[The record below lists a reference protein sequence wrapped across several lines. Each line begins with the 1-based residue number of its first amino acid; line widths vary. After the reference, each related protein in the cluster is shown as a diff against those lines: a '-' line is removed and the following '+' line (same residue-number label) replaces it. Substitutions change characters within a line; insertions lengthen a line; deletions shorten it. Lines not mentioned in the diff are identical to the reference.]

1 MQALA
6 LKYRPKSFYELI
18 GQEAIK
24 ENLIHALDSG
34 RLGHAYLF
42 SGLRGSGKTSSARIF
57 AKDLLCERGVGSH
70 ACESCASCNSAN
82 EGRHM
87 DIIEM
92 DAASHR
98 KIEDIRD
105 LIEQTRYAPVSG
117 RFKIFIIDE
126 AHMLT
131 KEASNAFLKT
141 LEEPPAYIKFILATT
156 DPLKLPATILSRTQ
170 HFRFKA
176 ISHEL
181 IVKHL
186 EYILIKEQISFE
198 SDALKIIARSGSG
211 SLRDTLTLLDQ
222 AIIFCGGTISTH
234 GVTDMLGLLDP
245 RRIDEILS
253 IVQKGSR
260 EELCALI
267 KSLEDSDAE
276 MIINELIASLK
287 ERFLEPRHEFSL
299 LIFERFFKILSEAK
313 NMLGSGADPAFVLY
327 IALFSMRNAF
337 DIGAANFCA
346 PAAQSR
352 IPSQSVPLLS
362 SLEPQ
367 QSPKQSRIPSNTQPI
382 SAAQSII
389 PSQPQQQL
397 VKPAL
402 VSPSPAPQ
410 PSLAQ
415 SRIPSQP
422 QPSAAQSRIPSNTQP
437 ISAARIPSQQP
448 IQPALV
454 SPSPEQQSS
463 LAQSRIPS
471 QQPQSSLTAQPQS
484 SQNAQKY
491 EHFVKLLYD
500 RSYDLGKIFDN
511 FIEFGGFDGENI
523 TLVSSAIADDAAALR
538 THSGVLRELAQI
550 AFGAKKFKV
559 EKKQNGLSDIIN
571 SITKLEQ
578 TPKQQ
583 YQNEPAENFSSDDE
597 SPPMMPNIAPA
608 IKSEP
613 TQAEINRK
621 NENEMNRLFG
631 NPEIKDNNG

>member
-186 EYILIKEQISFE
+186 EDILIKEQISFE
-198 SDALKIIARSGSG
+198 SGALKIIARSGSG

-222 AIIFCGGTISTH
+222 AIIFCGGAISTH

-253 IVQKGSR
+253 TAQKGSH

-352 IPSQSVPLLS
+352 IPSQ
-362 SLEPQ
+362 
-367 QSPKQSRIPSNTQPI
+367 
-382 SAAQSII
+382 
-389 PSQPQQQL
+389 
-397 VKPAL
+397 
-402 VSPSPAPQ
+402 
-410 PSLAQ
+410 
-415 SRIPSQP
+415 
-422 QPSAAQSRIPSNTQP
+422 
-437 ISAARIPSQQP
+437 
-448 IQPALV
+448 
-454 SPSPEQQSS
+454 
-463 LAQSRIPS
+463 
-471 QQPQSSLTAQPQS
+471 QPQSSLAAQPQS

-523 TLVSSAIADDAAALR
+523 TLISSAIADDAAALR

-583 YQNEPAENFSSDDE
+583 YQPEQYQNEPAEDFSSDE
-597 SPPMMPNIAPA
+597 SLAPPMDMMPNIAPA

>member
-186 EYILIKEQISFE
+186 EDILIKEQISFE

-222 AIIFCGGTISTH
+222 AIIFCGGAISTH

-253 IVQKGSR
+253 TAQKGSR

-337 DIGAANFCA
+337 DIGAANFCT
-346 PAAQSR
+346 PATQSR
-352 IPSQSVPLLS
+352 IPSQSAPLLS

-367 QSPKQSRIPSNTQPI
+367 PSPTQSRIPSNTQPI
-382 SAAQSII
+382 GAARI
-389 PSQPQQQL
+389 PSQQPQQL

-402 VSPSPAPQ
+402 VSPSLEPQPSSTPQ

-415 SRIPSQP
+415 S
-422 QPSAAQSRIPSNTQP
+422 
-437 ISAARIPSQQP
+437 RIPSQQP

-454 SPSPEQQSS
+454 SPSPEP
-463 LAQSRIPS
+463 A
-471 QQPQSSLTAQPQS
+471 QSSLTAQPQS
-484 SQNAQKY
+484 SQDIQKY

-523 TLVSSAIADDAAALR
+523 TLISSAIADDAAALR

-583 YQNEPAENFSSDDE
+583 YQNEPAEDFSSDE
-597 SPPMMPNIAPA
+597 SLAPPMDMMPNIAPA

>member
-70 ACESCASCNSAN
+70 ACESCASCISAN

-186 EYILIKEQISFE
+186 EDILIKEQISFE

-253 IVQKGSR
+253 TAQKGSR
-260 EELCALI
+260 EELCSLI

-337 DIGAANFCA
+337 DIGAASFCA

-352 IPSQSVPLLS
+352 IPSQ
-362 SLEPQ
+362 Q
-367 QSPKQSRIPSNTQPI
+367 QPI
-382 SAAQSII
+382 QS
-389 PSQPQQQL
+389 
-397 VKPAL
+397 AL
-402 VSPSPAPQ
+402 VSPSLEPQPSSTPQ

-415 SRIPSQP
+415 SRIPSQ
-422 QPSAAQSRIPSNTQP
+422 
-437 ISAARIPSQQP
+437 QP
-448 IQPALV
+448 IQPVLV
-454 SPSPEQQSS
+454 SPSPEP
-463 LAQSRIPS
+463 A
-471 QQPQSSLTAQPQS
+471 QSSLTAQPQS

-523 TLVSSAIADDAAALR
+523 TLISSAIADDAAALR

-583 YQNEPAENFSSDDE
+583 YQNEPAQEDFSSDE
-597 SPPMMPNIAPA
+597 SPPMDMMPNIAPA

-631 NPEIKDNNG
+631 NPEIKDNNE

>member
-70 ACESCASCNSAN
+70 ACESCASCISAN

-186 EYILIKEQISFE
+186 EDILIKEQISFE
-198 SDALKIIARSGSG
+198 SGALKIIARSGSG

-253 IVQKGSR
+253 TAQKGSR
-260 EELCALI
+260 EELCTLI

-352 IPSQSVPLLS
+352 IPSQSAPLLS
-362 SLEPQ
+362 SPE
-367 QSPKQSRIPSNTQPI
+367 
-382 SAAQSII
+382 
-389 PSQPQQQL
+389 
-397 VKPAL
+397 
-402 VSPSPAPQ
+402 

-422 QPSAAQSRIPSNTQP
+422 Q
-437 ISAARIPSQQP
+437 QQV
-448 IQPALV
+448 QPALV
-454 SPSPEQQSS
+454 SSS
-463 LAQSRIPS
+463 STPAQFSVA
-471 QQPQSSLTAQPQS
+471 AQPQS
-484 SQNAQKY
+484 SQDTQKY
-491 EHFVKLLYD
+491 EHFVRLLYD

-523 TLVSSAIADDAAALR
+523 TLISSAIADDAAALR

-583 YQNEPAENFSSDDE
+583 YQPEQYQNEPVQEDFSSDE
-597 SPPMMPNIAPA
+597 SLAPPMDMMPNIAPA

>member
-70 ACESCASCNSAN
+70 ACESCASCISAN

-186 EYILIKEQISFE
+186 EDILIKEQISFE
-198 SDALKIIARSGSG
+198 SGALKIIARSGSG

-253 IVQKGSR
+253 TAQKGSH

-337 DIGAANFCA
+337 DIGAASFC
-346 PAAQSR
+346 
-352 IPSQSVPLLS
+352 
-362 SLEPQ
+362 
-367 QSPKQSRIPSNTQPI
+367 
-382 SAAQSII
+382 
-389 PSQPQQQL
+389 
-397 VKPAL
+397 
-402 VSPSPAPQ
+402 APQ

-415 SRIPSQP
+415 SRIPSQSAPLLSSLEP
-422 QPSAAQSRIPSNTQP
+422 QPSPTQSRIPSQP
-437 ISAARIPSQQP
+437 QQQP
-448 IQPALV
+448 AKPALV
-454 SPSPEQQSS
+454 SPSTEPAQFS
-463 LAQSRIPS
+463 LA
-471 QQPQSSLTAQPQS
+471 AQPQS
-484 SQNAQKY
+484 SQDIQKY

-523 TLVSSAIADDAAALR
+523 TLISSAIADDAAALR

-583 YQNEPAENFSSDDE
+583 YQNEPAEDFSSDE
-597 SPPMMPNIAPA
+597 SLAPPMDMMPNIAPA

-631 NPEIKDNNG
+631 NPEIKDNNE

>member
-70 ACESCASCNSAN
+70 ACESCASCISAN

-186 EYILIKEQISFE
+186 EDILIKEQISFE

-253 IVQKGSR
+253 TSQKGSH

-337 DIGAANFCA
+337 DIGAASFCA
-346 PAAQSR
+346 SATQSRIPSQSTLVSPNPMPQPSPAQSR
-352 IPSQSVPLLS
+352 IPSQSAPLS
-362 SLEPQ
+362 S
-367 QSPKQSRIPSNTQPI
+367 SPE
-382 SAAQSII
+382 
-389 PSQPQQQL
+389 
-397 VKPAL
+397 
-402 VSPSPAPQ
+402 

-415 SRIPSQP
+415 SRISSQP
-422 QPSAAQSRIPSNTQP
+422 QQS
-437 ISAARIPSQQP
+437 
-448 IQPALV
+448 IQSALV
-454 SPSPEQQSS
+454 SPSLEPAQFSATTQPAMQS
-463 LAQSRIPS
+463 
-471 QQPQSSLTAQPQS
+471 QPQS
-484 SQNAQKY
+484 SQDAQKY

-578 TPKQQ
+578 TPKQLEQ
-583 YQNEPAENFSSDDE
+583 YQNEPAQEDFSSDE
-597 SPPMMPNIAPA
+597 SLAPPMDMMPNIAPA

>member
-186 EYILIKEQISFE
+186 EDILIKEQISFE

-222 AIIFCGGTISTH
+222 AIIFCGGAISTH

-253 IVQKGSR
+253 TAQKGSR

-313 NMLGSGADPAFVLY
+313 NMLGGGADPAFVLY

-337 DIGAANFCA
+337 DIGAASFCA

-352 IPSQSVPLLS
+352 IPSQQQVQSALVSPS
-362 SLEPQ
+362 PAPQ
-367 QSPKQSRIPSNTQPI
+367 PSPTQSR
-382 SAAQSII
+382 I

-402 VSPSPAPQ
+402 VSPSPT
-410 PSLAQ
+410 
-415 SRIPSQP
+415 
-422 QPSAAQSRIPSNTQP
+422 QSRIPSNTQP

-448 IQPALV
+448 IQPT
-454 SPSPEQQSS
+454 PQPS
-463 LAQSRIPS
+463 LAQYRIPS
-471 QQPQSSLTAQPQS
+471 QQPQFSAIAQPQS
-484 SQNAQKY
+484 SQDTQKY

-583 YQNEPAENFSSDDE
+583 YQNESAENFSSDDE
-597 SPPMMPNIAPA
+597 SPSMDMMPNIAPA

>member
-70 ACESCASCNSAN
+70 ACESCASCISAN

-186 EYILIKEQISFE
+186 EDILIKEQISFE

-253 IVQKGSR
+253 TAQKGSR

-346 PAAQSR
+346 PAAQSK
-352 IPSQSVPLLS
+352 IPSQSAPLLS
-362 SLEPQ
+362 SPAPQ
-367 QSPKQSRIPSNTQPI
+367 QSPT
-382 SAAQSII
+382 
-389 PSQPQQQL
+389 
-397 VKPAL
+397 
-402 VSPSPAPQ
+402 
-410 PSLAQ
+410 
-415 SRIPSQP
+415 
-422 QPSAAQSRIPSNTQP
+422 QSRIPSNTQP
-437 ISAARIPSQQP
+437 ISAARIPSQPQQP

-454 SPSPEQQSS
+454 SPSPEP
-463 LAQSRIPS
+463 A
-471 QQPQSSLTAQPQS
+471 QSSLTAQPQS
-484 SQNAQKY
+484 SQDIQKY

-523 TLVSSAIADDAAALR
+523 TLISSAIADDAAALR
-538 THSGVLRELAQI
+538 THSSVLRELAQI

-583 YQNEPAENFSSDDE
+583 YQNEHAQKDFSSDDE

>member
-70 ACESCASCNSAN
+70 ACESCPSCISAN

-186 EYILIKEQISFE
+186 EDILIKEQISFE
-198 SDALKIIARSGSG
+198 SGALKIIARSGSG

-253 IVQKGSR
+253 TAQKGSH

-337 DIGAANFCA
+337 DIGAANFTA
-346 PAAQSR
+346 PQPSLAQSR

-367 QSPKQSRIPSNTQPI
+367 
-382 SAAQSII
+382 
-389 PSQPQQQL
+389 
-397 VKPAL
+397 
-402 VSPSPAPQ
+402 PSP
-410 PSLAQ
+410 AQ
-415 SRIPSQP
+415 SRIPN
-422 QPSAAQSRIPSNTQP
+422 NTQP
-437 ISAARIPSQQP
+437 ISAARIPSEPQQQV
-448 IQPALV
+448 QPALV
-454 SPSPEQQSS
+454 SPSPEPQQSA
-463 LAQSRIPS
+463 AQSRIPS
-471 QQPQSSLTAQPQS
+471 QQPQFSLAAQPQS
-484 SQNAQKY
+484 SQDTQKY
-491 EHFVKLLYD
+491 EHFMKLLYD

-523 TLVSSAIADDAAALR
+523 TLISSAIADDAAALR

-571 SITKLEQ
+571 SIAKLEQ

-583 YQNEPAENFSSDDE
+583 YQPEQYQNEPAQEDFSSDE
-597 SPPMMPNIAPA
+597 SLAPPMDMMPNIAPA

>member
-105 LIEQTRYAPVSG
+105 LIEQTRYGPVSG

-186 EYILIKEQISFE
+186 EDILIKEQISFE

-222 AIIFCGGTISTH
+222 AIIFCGGAISTH

-253 IVQKGSR
+253 TAQKGSR
-260 EELCALI
+260 EELCGLI
-267 KSLEDSDAE
+267 KSLEGSDAE

-337 DIGAANFCA
+337 DIGAASFCA

-352 IPSQSVPLLS
+352 IPSQSAPLL
-362 SLEPQ
+362 LNPE
-367 QSPKQSRIPSNTQPI
+367 
-382 SAAQSII
+382 
-389 PSQPQQQL
+389 
-397 VKPAL
+397 
-402 VSPSPAPQ
+402 PQ
-410 PSLAQ
+410 PST
-415 SRIPSQP
+415 
-422 QPSAAQSRIPSNTQP
+422 AQSRIPSNTQP
-437 ISAARIPSQQP
+437 ISAARIPSQPQQP

-454 SPSPEQQSS
+454 SPSPEP
-463 LAQSRIPS
+463 A
-471 QQPQSSLTAQPQS
+471 QSSLTAQPQS
-484 SQNAQKY
+484 SQDIQKY

-523 TLVSSAIADDAAALR
+523 TLISSAIADDAAALR

>member
-70 ACESCASCNSAN
+70 ACESCASCISAN

-186 EYILIKEQISFE
+186 EDILIKEQISFE
-198 SDALKIIARSGSG
+198 SGALKIIARSGSG

-222 AIIFCGGTISTH
+222 AIIFCGGAISTH

-253 IVQKGSR
+253 TAQKGSH

-299 LIFERFFKILSEAK
+299 LIFERFFKILSETK

-337 DIGAANFCA
+337 DIGAASFC
-346 PAAQSR
+346 
-352 IPSQSVPLLS
+352 
-362 SLEPQ
+362 
-367 QSPKQSRIPSNTQPI
+367 
-382 SAAQSII
+382 
-389 PSQPQQQL
+389 
-397 VKPAL
+397 
-402 VSPSPAPQ
+402 APQ

-415 SRIPSQP
+415 SRIPSQQPIQSAPLLSSPEP
-422 QPSAAQSRIPSNTQP
+422 QQSPVQSRIPSNTQP
-437 ISAARIPSQQP
+437 ISAARIPSQPQ
-448 IQPALV
+448 QQSAKPALV
-454 SPSPEQQSS
+454 STSPEPAQFF
-463 LAQSRIPS
+463 LA
-471 QQPQSSLTAQPQS
+471 AQPQN
-484 SQNAQKY
+484 SQDTQKY
-491 EHFVKLLYD
+491 EYFVKLLYD

-523 TLVSSAIADDAAALR
+523 TLISSAIADDAAALR

-578 TPKQQ
+578 PPKQQ
-583 YQNEPAENFSSDDE
+583 YQNEPAEDFSSDE
-597 SPPMMPNIAPA
+597 SLAPPMDMMPNIAPA

>member
-70 ACESCASCNSAN
+70 ACESCASCISAN

-186 EYILIKEQISFE
+186 EDILIKEQISFE
-198 SDALKIIARSGSG
+198 SGALKIIARSGSG

-222 AIIFCGGTISTH
+222 AIIFCGGAISTH

-253 IVQKGSR
+253 TAQKGSH

-287 ERFLEPRHEFSL
+287 ERFLEPRHDFSL

-337 DIGAANFCA
+337 DIGAASFCV

-352 IPSQSVPLLS
+352 IPSQQPIQPASLLPS
-362 SLEPQ
+362 STPQ
-367 QSPKQSRIPSNTQPI
+367 QSAAQSRIPSQQQVQSALLSPSPAPQPSPTQSRIPSNTQPI
-382 SAAQSII
+382 STA
-389 PSQPQQQL
+389 
-397 VKPAL
+397 
-402 VSPSPAPQ
+402 
-410 PSLAQ
+410 
-415 SRIPSQP
+415 
-422 QPSAAQSRIPSNTQP
+422 
-437 ISAARIPSQQP
+437 
-448 IQPALV
+448 
-454 SPSPEQQSS
+454 
-463 LAQSRIPS
+463 RIPS
-471 QQPQSSLTAQPQS
+471 QQPQSSLAAQPQS
-484 SQNAQKY
+484 SQDAQKY

-578 TPKQQ
+578 PPKQQ
-583 YQNEPAENFSSDDE
+583 YQNESAENFSSDDE

-631 NPEIKDNNG
+631 NPEIKDNNE

>member
-70 ACESCASCNSAN
+70 ACESCASCISAN

-186 EYILIKEQISFE
+186 EDILIKEQISFE
-198 SDALKIIARSGSG
+198 SGALKIIARSGSG

-222 AIIFCGGTISTH
+222 AIIFCGGAISTH

-253 IVQKGSR
+253 TAQKGSH

-337 DIGAANFCA
+337 DIGAASFC
-346 PAAQSR
+346 
-352 IPSQSVPLLS
+352 
-362 SLEPQ
+362 
-367 QSPKQSRIPSNTQPI
+367 
-382 SAAQSII
+382 
-389 PSQPQQQL
+389 
-397 VKPAL
+397 
-402 VSPSPAPQ
+402 APQ

-415 SRIPSQP
+415 SRIPSQQP
-422 QPSAAQSRIPSNTQP
+422 IQPASLLPSSTLQPSPAQSRIPNNTQP
-437 ISAARIPSQQP
+437 ISAARIPSEPQQ
-448 IQPALV
+448 QSAKPALV
-454 SPSPEQQSS
+454 STSPEPAQFS
-463 LAQSRIPS
+463 LA
-471 QQPQSSLTAQPQS
+471 AQPQS
-484 SQNAQKY
+484 SQDVQKY

-523 TLVSSAIADDAAALR
+523 TLISSAIADDAAALR

-583 YQNEPAENFSSDDE
+583 YQPEQYQNEPAEDFSSDE
-597 SPPMMPNIAPA
+597 SLAPPMDMMPNIAPA

-631 NPEIKDNNG
+631 NPEIKDNNE

>member
-70 ACESCASCNSAN
+70 ACESCASCISAN

-186 EYILIKEQISFE
+186 EDILIKEQISFE

-222 AIIFCGGTISTH
+222 AIIFCGGAISTH

-253 IVQKGSR
+253 TAQKGSR

-337 DIGAANFCA
+337 DIGAASFCA
-346 PAAQSR
+346 SATQSR
-352 IPSQSVPLLS
+352 IPSQSASLLS

-367 QSPKQSRIPSNTQPI
+367 PSPAQSRIPNNTQPI
-382 SAAQSII
+382 SAARI
-389 PSQPQQQL
+389 PSQPAPL
-397 VKPAL
+397 SS
-402 VSPSPAPQ
+402 SPE

-422 QPSAAQSRIPSNTQP
+422 Q
-437 ISAARIPSQQP
+437 QQV
-448 IQPALV
+448 QPALV
-454 SPSPEQQSS
+454 STSPASQPS

-471 QQPQSSLTAQPQS
+471 QQPQFSFAAQPQS
-484 SQNAQKY
+484 SQDAQKY

-523 TLVSSAIADDAAALR
+523 TLISSAIADDAAALR

-559 EKKQNGLSDIIN
+559 EKKQNLVSDIIN

-583 YQNEPAENFSSDDE
+583 YQPEQYQNKPAQEDFSSDE
-597 SPPMMPNIAPA
+597 SPPMDMMPNIAPA

-631 NPEIKDNNG
+631 NPEIKDNNE

>member
-70 ACESCASCNSAN
+70 ACESCASCISAN

-186 EYILIKEQISFE
+186 EDILIKEQISFE
-198 SDALKIIARSGSG
+198 SGALKIIARSGSG

-222 AIIFCGGTISTH
+222 AIIFCGGAISTH

-253 IVQKGSR
+253 TAQKGSH

-337 DIGAANFCA
+337 DIGAASFCA
-346 PAAQSR
+346 SATQSR
-352 IPSQSVPLLS
+352 IPSQSASLLS

-367 QSPKQSRIPSNTQPI
+367 PSPAQSRIPNNTQPI
-382 SAAQSII
+382 SAARI
-389 PSQPQQQL
+389 PSQSAPL
-397 VKPAL
+397 SS
-402 VSPSPAPQ
+402 SPE

-422 QPSAAQSRIPSNTQP
+422 Q
-437 ISAARIPSQQP
+437 QQP
-448 IQPALV
+448 AKPALV
-454 SPSPEQQSS
+454 STSPASQPS

-471 QQPQSSLTAQPQS
+471 QQPQFSFAAQPQS
-484 SQNAQKY
+484 SQDAQKY

-523 TLVSSAIADDAAALR
+523 TLISSAIADDAAALR

-559 EKKQNGLSDIIN
+559 EKKQNLVSDIIN

-578 TPKQQ
+578 PPKQQ
-583 YQNEPAENFSSDDE
+583 YQNEPAEDFSSDDE
-597 SPPMMPNIAPA
+597 SLAPPMDMMPNIAPA

>member
-70 ACESCASCNSAN
+70 ACESCASCISAN

-186 EYILIKEQISFE
+186 EDILIKEQISFE

-253 IVQKGSR
+253 TAQKGSH

-337 DIGAANFCA
+337 DIGAASFCA

-352 IPSQSVPLLS
+352 IPSQQPIQSTLVSPSPVPQQQPIQPAPLLS
-362 SLEPQ
+362 NLEPQ
-367 QSPKQSRIPSNTQPI
+367 QS
-382 SAAQSII
+382 A
-389 PSQPQQQL
+389 
-397 VKPAL
+397 
-402 VSPSPAPQ
+402 
-410 PSLAQ
+410 AQ

-422 QPSAAQSRIPSNTQP
+422 Q
-437 ISAARIPSQQP
+437 QQV
-448 IQPALV
+448 QPALV
-454 SPSPEQQSS
+454 SPSPEP
-463 LAQSRIPS
+463 A
-471 QQPQSSLTAQPQS
+471 QSSLTAQPQS
-484 SQNAQKY
+484 SQDTQKY
-491 EHFVKLLYD
+491 EYFVKLLYD

-523 TLVSSAIADDAAALR
+523 TLISSAIADDAAALR

-559 EKKQNGLSDIIN
+559 EKKQNLVSDIIN

-578 TPKQQ
+578 PPKQQ
-583 YQNEPAENFSSDDE
+583 YQNEPAQEDFSSDE
-597 SPPMMPNIAPA
+597 SPPMDMMPNIAPA

-631 NPEIKDNNG
+631 NPEIKDNNE

>member
-70 ACESCASCNSAN
+70 ACESCASCISAN

-186 EYILIKEQISFE
+186 EDILIKEQISFE

-222 AIIFCGGTISTH
+222 AIIFCGGAISTH

-253 IVQKGSR
+253 TAQKGSH

-337 DIGAANFCA
+337 DIGAASFTA

-352 IPSQSVPLLS
+352 IPSQSAPLLS

-367 QSPKQSRIPSNTQPI
+367 PST
-382 SAAQSII
+382 
-389 PSQPQQQL
+389 
-397 VKPAL
+397 
-402 VSPSPAPQ
+402 
-410 PSLAQ
+410 
-415 SRIPSQP
+415 
-422 QPSAAQSRIPSNTQP
+422 AQSRIPSNTQP
-437 ISAARIPSQQP
+437 ISAARIPSQPQQLV
-448 IQPALV
+448 QPALV
-454 SPSPEQQSS
+454 SPSSTPQPS

-471 QQPQSSLTAQPQS
+471 QQPQFSLAAQPQS
-484 SQNAQKY
+484 SQDAQKY

-523 TLVSSAIADDAAALR
+523 TLISSAIADDAAALR

-583 YQNEPAENFSSDDE
+583 YQNEPAQEDFSSDE
-597 SPPMMPNIAPA
+597 SLAPPMDMMPNIAPA

-631 NPEIKDNNG
+631 NPEIKDNNE

>member
-70 ACESCASCNSAN
+70 ACESCASCISAN

-186 EYILIKEQISFE
+186 EDILIKEQISFE

-222 AIIFCGGTISTH
+222 AIIFCGGAISTH

-253 IVQKGSR
+253 TAQKGSH

-352 IPSQSVPLLS
+352 IPSQSAPLLS

-367 QSPKQSRIPSNTQPI
+367 QST
-382 SAAQSII
+382 
-389 PSQPQQQL
+389 
-397 VKPAL
+397 
-402 VSPSPAPQ
+402 
-410 PSLAQ
+410 
-415 SRIPSQP
+415 
-422 QPSAAQSRIPSNTQP
+422 AQSRIPSNTQP
-437 ISAARIPSQQP
+437 ISAARIPSQPQQQV
-448 IQPALV
+448 QPAPFLP
-454 SPSPEQQSS
+454 SSTPQPSPAPQPS
-463 LAQSRIPS
+463 LTQSRIPS
-471 QQPQSSLTAQPQS
+471 QQPQFSLTAQPQS

-523 TLVSSAIADDAAALR
+523 TLISSAIADDAAALR

-578 TPKQQ
+578 PPKQQ
-583 YQNEPAENFSSDDE
+583 YQNEPVQEDFSSDE
-597 SPPMMPNIAPA
+597 SLAPPMDMMPNIAPA

-631 NPEIKDNNG
+631 NPEIKDT

>member
-70 ACESCASCNSAN
+70 ACESCASCISAN

-186 EYILIKEQISFE
+186 EDILIKEQISFE
-198 SDALKIIARSGSG
+198 SGALKIIARSGSG

-253 IVQKGSR
+253 TAQKGSH

-337 DIGAANFCA
+337 DIGAASFC
-346 PAAQSR
+346 
-352 IPSQSVPLLS
+352 
-362 SLEPQ
+362 
-367 QSPKQSRIPSNTQPI
+367 
-382 SAAQSII
+382 
-389 PSQPQQQL
+389 
-397 VKPAL
+397 
-402 VSPSPAPQ
+402 APQ

-415 SRIPSQP
+415 SRIPSQSAPLLSSLEP
-422 QPSAAQSRIPSNTQP
+422 QPSPAQSRIPSNTQP
-437 ISAARIPSQQP
+437 ISAARIPSQPVPLSSISTARIPSQPQQP

-454 SPSPEQQSS
+454 SPSPEQ
-463 LAQSRIPS
+463 
-471 QQPQSSLTAQPQS
+471 PQSSLTAQPQS
-484 SQNAQKY
+484 SQDAQKY
-491 EHFVKLLYD
+491 EYFVKLLYD

-523 TLVSSAIADDAAALR
+523 TLISSAIADDAAALR

-559 EKKQNGLSDIIN
+559 EKKQNLVSDIIN

-578 TPKQQ
+578 PSKQQ
-583 YQNEPAENFSSDDE
+583 YQNEPAQEDFSSDE
-597 SPPMMPNIAPA
+597 SLAPPMDMMPNIAPA

-631 NPEIKDNNG
+631 NPEIKDT

>member
-186 EYILIKEQISFE
+186 EDILIKEQISFE
-198 SDALKIIARSGSG
+198 SGALKIIARSGSG

-222 AIIFCGGTISTH
+222 AIIFCGGAISTH

-253 IVQKGSR
+253 TAQKGSR

-337 DIGAANFCA
+337 DIGAASFC
-346 PAAQSR
+346 
-352 IPSQSVPLLS
+352 
-362 SLEPQ
+362 
-367 QSPKQSRIPSNTQPI
+367 
-382 SAAQSII
+382 
-389 PSQPQQQL
+389 
-397 VKPAL
+397 
-402 VSPSPAPQ
+402 APQ

-415 SRIPSQP
+415 SRIPSQSALVSPSPVP
-422 QPSAAQSRIPSNTQP
+422 QPSPVQSRIPSNTQP
-437 ISAARIPSQQP
+437 ISAARIPSQP
-448 IQPALV
+448 VPL
-454 SPSPEQQSS
+454 SSSPEPS

-471 QQPQSSLTAQPQS
+471 QQPQFSLAAQPQFSLTAQPQS
-484 SQNAQKY
+484 SQDAQKY

-523 TLVSSAIADDAAALR
+523 TLISSAIADDAAALR

-578 TPKQQ
+578 PPKQQ
-583 YQNEPAENFSSDDE
+583 YQNEPAQEDFSSDE
-597 SPPMMPNIAPA
+597 SLAPPMDMMPNIAPA

-631 NPEIKDNNG
+631 NPEIKDNNE

>member
-70 ACESCASCNSAN
+70 ACESCASCISAN

-186 EYILIKEQISFE
+186 EDILIKEQISFE
-198 SDALKIIARSGSG
+198 SGALKIIARSGSG

-253 IVQKGSR
+253 TAQKGSH

-337 DIGAANFCA
+337 DIGAASFC
-346 PAAQSR
+346 
-352 IPSQSVPLLS
+352 
-362 SLEPQ
+362 
-367 QSPKQSRIPSNTQPI
+367 
-382 SAAQSII
+382 
-389 PSQPQQQL
+389 
-397 VKPAL
+397 
-402 VSPSPAPQ
+402 APQ

-415 SRIPSQP
+415 SRIPSQ
-422 QPSAAQSRIPSNTQP
+422 SAPLLLN
-437 ISAARIPSQQP
+437 
-448 IQPALV
+448 
-454 SPSPEQQSS
+454 PEPQQSA
-463 LAQSRIPS
+463 AQSRIPS
-471 QQPQSSLTAQPQS
+471 QQPQSSAIAQPQN
-484 SQNAQKY
+484 SQDAQKY

-523 TLVSSAIADDAAALR
+523 TLISSAIADDAAALR

-578 TPKQQ
+578 PPKQQYQPEQ
-583 YQNEPAENFSSDDE
+583 YQNEPAEDFSSDE
-597 SPPMMPNIAPA
+597 SLAPPMDMMPNIAPA

>member
-82 EGRHM
+82 EGKHM

-181 IVKHL
+181 IIKHL
-186 EYILIKEQISFE
+186 EDILIKEQISFE

-222 AIIFCGGTISTH
+222 AIIFCGGAISTH

-253 IVQKGSR
+253 TAQKGSR

-337 DIGAANFCA
+337 DIGAANFPA

-352 IPSQSVPLLS
+352 IPSQ
-362 SLEPQ
+362 PQ
-367 QSPKQSRIPSNTQPI
+367 QQPIQPALVLPSPELQQSAAQSRIPNNTQPI
-382 SAAQSII
+382 SAARI
-389 PSQPQQQL
+389 PSKPQQQL

-402 VSPSPAPQ
+402 VSPSPTP
-410 PSLAQ
+410 AQ
-415 SRIPSQP
+415 F
-422 QPSAAQSRIPSNTQP
+422 
-437 ISAARIPSQQP
+437 
-448 IQPALV
+448 
-454 SPSPEQQSS
+454 
-463 LAQSRIPS
+463 
-471 QQPQSSLTAQPQS
+471 SLTAQPQN
-484 SQNAQKY
+484 SQDAQKY

-578 TPKQQ
+578 TPKQPEQYQPEQ

-597 SPPMMPNIAPA
+597 SPPMDMMPNIAPA

>member
-57 AKDLLCERGVGSH
+57 AKDLLCERGISSH
-70 ACESCASCNSAN
+70 ACESCASCISAN

-186 EYILIKEQISFE
+186 EDILIKEQISFE

-222 AIIFCGGTISTH
+222 AIIFCGGAISTH

-253 IVQKGSR
+253 TAQKGSR

-337 DIGAANFCA
+337 DIGAANFTA
-346 PAAQSR
+346 PQSKLAQSR
-352 IPSQSVPLLS
+352 IPSQPVPLLS

-367 QSPKQSRIPSNTQPI
+367 
-382 SAAQSII
+382 
-389 PSQPQQQL
+389 
-397 VKPAL
+397 
-402 VSPSPAPQ
+402 PSP
-410 PSLAQ
+410 AQ

-422 QPSAAQSRIPSNTQP
+422 Q
-437 ISAARIPSQQP
+437 QQV
-448 IQPALV
+448 QPAPFLP
-454 SPSPEQQSS
+454 SSTPQPSPAPQPS
-463 LAQSRIPS
+463 LTQSRIPS
-471 QQPQSSLTAQPQS
+471 QQPQSSAIAQPQS
-484 SQNAQKY
+484 SQDAQKY

-523 TLVSSAIADDAAALR
+523 TLISSAIADDAAALR

-559 EKKQNGLSDIIN
+559 EKKQNLVSDIIN

-583 YQNEPAENFSSDDE
+583 YQPEQYQNKPAQEDFSSDE
-597 SPPMMPNIAPA
+597 SPPMDMMPNIAPA

-631 NPEIKDNNG
+631 NPEIKDNNE

>member
-70 ACESCASCNSAN
+70 ACESCASCISAN

-186 EYILIKEQISFE
+186 EDILIKEQISFE

-222 AIIFCGGTISTH
+222 AIIFCGGAISTH

-253 IVQKGSR
+253 TAQKGSH

-276 MIINELIASLK
+276 MVINELIASLK

-337 DIGAANFCA
+337 DIGAAGFCA

-352 IPSQSVPLLS
+352 IPSQSAPLL
-362 SLEPQ
+362 LNPEPR
-367 QSPKQSRIPSNTQPI
+367 QS
-382 SAAQSII
+382 A
-389 PSQPQQQL
+389 
-397 VKPAL
+397 
-402 VSPSPAPQ
+402 
-410 PSLAQ
+410 AQ

-422 QPSAAQSRIPSNTQP
+422 APLSS
-437 ISAARIPSQQP
+437 
-448 IQPALV
+448 
-454 SPSPEQQSS
+454 SPEPS

-471 QQPQSSLTAQPQS
+471 QQPQPSAIAQLQS
-484 SQNAQKY
+484 SQDAQKY

-523 TLVSSAIADDAAALR
+523 TLISSAIADDAAALR

-578 TPKQQ
+578 PPEQQYQPEQ
-583 YQNEPAENFSSDDE
+583 YQNEPAQEDFSSDDE
-597 SPPMMPNIAPA
+597 SLAPPMDMMPNIAPA

-631 NPEIKDNNG
+631 NPEIKDNNE

>member
-70 ACESCASCNSAN
+70 ACESCASCISAN

-186 EYILIKEQISFE
+186 EDILIKEQISFE

-222 AIIFCGGTISTH
+222 AIIFCGGAISTH

-253 IVQKGSR
+253 TAQKGSR

-352 IPSQSVPLLS
+352 IPSQSAPLLS
-362 SLEPQ
+362 SPEP
-367 QSPKQSRIPSNTQPI
+367 
-382 SAAQSII
+382 
-389 PSQPQQQL
+389 
-397 VKPAL
+397 
-402 VSPSPAPQ
+402 
-410 PSLAQ
+410 
-415 SRIPSQP
+415 
-422 QPSAAQSRIPSNTQP
+422 
-437 ISAARIPSQQP
+437 
-448 IQPALV
+448 
-454 SPSPEQQSS
+454 S

-471 QQPQSSLTAQPQS
+471 QQPQSSAIAQPQN
-484 SQNAQKY
+484 SQDAQKY

-523 TLVSSAIADDAAALR
+523 TLISSAIADDAAALR

-578 TPKQQ
+578 TPKQPEQYQPEQ
-583 YQNEPAENFSSDDE
+583 YQNEPAQEDFSSDE
-597 SPPMMPNIAPA
+597 SLAPPMDMMPNIAPA

>member
-186 EYILIKEQISFE
+186 EDILIKEQISFE
-198 SDALKIIARSGSG
+198 SGALKIIARSGSG

-222 AIIFCGGTISTH
+222 AIIFCGGAISTH

-253 IVQKGSR
+253 TAQKGSH

-337 DIGAANFCA
+337 DIGAASFCA
-346 PAAQSR
+346 SATQSR
-352 IPSQSVPLLS
+352 IPSQSASLLS

-367 QSPKQSRIPSNTQPI
+367 PSPAQSRIPNNTQPI
-382 SAAQSII
+382 SAARI
-389 PSQPQQQL
+389 PSQPAPL
-397 VKPAL
+397 SS
-402 VSPSPAPQ
+402 SPE

-422 QPSAAQSRIPSNTQP
+422 Q
-437 ISAARIPSQQP
+437 QQV
-448 IQPALV
+448 QPALV
-454 SPSPEQQSS
+454 STSPASQPS

-471 QQPQSSLTAQPQS
+471 QQPQFSFAAQPQS
-484 SQNAQKY
+484 SQDAQKY

-523 TLVSSAIADDAAALR
+523 TLISSAIADDAAALR

-559 EKKQNGLSDIIN
+559 EKKQNLVSDIIN

-578 TPKQQ
+578 PPKQQ
-583 YQNEPAENFSSDDE
+583 YQNEPAEDFSSDDE
-597 SPPMMPNIAPA
+597 SLAPPMDMMPNIAPA

-631 NPEIKDNNG
+631 NPEIKDNNE

>member
-70 ACESCASCNSAN
+70 ACESCASCISAN

-186 EYILIKEQISFE
+186 EDILIKEQISFE
-198 SDALKIIARSGSG
+198 SGALKIIARSGSG

-253 IVQKGSR
+253 TAQKGSR

-267 KSLEDSDAE
+267 KSLEDSDTE

-337 DIGAANFCA
+337 DIGAANF
-346 PAAQSR
+346 
-352 IPSQSVPLLS
+352 
-362 SLEPQ
+362 
-367 QSPKQSRIPSNTQPI
+367 T
-382 SAAQSII
+382 
-389 PSQPQQQL
+389 
-397 VKPAL
+397 
-402 VSPSPAPQ
+402 APQ

-422 QPSAAQSRIPSNTQP
+422 QQQSAK
-437 ISAARIPSQQP
+437 
-448 IQPALV
+448 PALV
-454 SPSPEQQSS
+454 STSPEPAQFS
-463 LAQSRIPS
+463 LA
-471 QQPQSSLTAQPQS
+471 AQPQN
-484 SQNAQKY
+484 SQDAQKY

-523 TLVSSAIADDAAALR
+523 TLISSAIADDAAALR

-578 TPKQQ
+578 PPKQQ
-583 YQNEPAENFSSDDE
+583 YQNEPAQEDFSSDE
-597 SPPMMPNIAPA
+597 SLAPPMDMMPNIAPA

-631 NPEIKDNNG
+631 NPEIKDA

>member
-70 ACESCASCNSAN
+70 ACESCASCISAN

-87 DIIEM
+87 DVIEM

-186 EYILIKEQISFE
+186 EDILIKEQISFE
-198 SDALKIIARSGSG
+198 SGALKIIARSGSG

-222 AIIFCGGTISTH
+222 AIIFCGGAISTH

-253 IVQKGSR
+253 TAQKGSR
-260 EELCALI
+260 EELCSLI

-337 DIGAANFCA
+337 DIGATSFCA

-352 IPSQSVPLLS
+352 IPSQS
-362 SLEPQ
+362 
-367 QSPKQSRIPSNTQPI
+367 
-382 SAAQSII
+382 
-389 PSQPQQQL
+389 
-397 VKPAL
+397 AL
-402 VSPSPAPQ
+402 VSPSPVPQ
-410 PSLAQ
+410 PSPAQ
-415 SRIPSQP
+415 SRIPN
-422 QPSAAQSRIPSNTQP
+422 NTQP
-437 ISAARIPSQQP
+437 ISAARIPSEPQQQP
-448 IQPALV
+448 AKPALV
-454 SPSPEQQSS
+454 STSPESAQFSATTQPAMQS
-463 LAQSRIPS
+463 
-471 QQPQSSLTAQPQS
+471 QPQN
-484 SQNAQKY
+484 SQDVQKY

-523 TLVSSAIADDAAALR
+523 TLISSAIADDAAALR

-578 TPKQQ
+578 PPKQQ
-583 YQNEPAENFSSDDE
+583 YQNEPAQEDFSSDE
-597 SPPMMPNIAPA
+597 SLAPPMDMMPNIAPA

-631 NPEIKDNNG
+631 NPEIKDT

>member
-105 LIEQTRYAPVSG
+105 LIEQTRYGPVSG

-186 EYILIKEQISFE
+186 EDILIKEQISFE
-198 SDALKIIARSGSG
+198 SGALKIIARSGSG

-222 AIIFCGGTISTH
+222 AIIFCGGAISTH

-253 IVQKGSR
+253 TAQKGSH
-260 EELCALI
+260 EELCSLI

-337 DIGAANFCA
+337 DIGAASFCA

-367 QSPKQSRIPSNTQPI
+367 PSPTQSRIPSNTQPI
-382 SAAQSII
+382 SAAQSRI
-389 PSQPQQQL
+389 PGQPQQQL

-402 VSPSPAPQ
+402 VSPSPASQ
-410 PSLAQ
+410 PSL
-415 SRIPSQP
+415 
-422 QPSAAQSRIPSNTQP
+422 
-437 ISAARIPSQQP
+437 
-448 IQPALV
+448 V
-454 SPSPEQQSS
+454 
-463 LAQSRIPS
+463 QSRIPS

-484 SQNAQKY
+484 SQDAQKY

-523 TLVSSAIADDAAALR
+523 TLISSAIADDAAALR

-578 TPKQQ
+578 TPKQPEQYQPEQ
-583 YQNEPAENFSSDDE
+583 YQNEPAQEDFSSDE
-597 SPPMMPNIAPA
+597 SLAPPMDMMPNIAPA

-631 NPEIKDNNG
+631 NPEIKDNNE

>member
-70 ACESCASCNSAN
+70 ACESCASCISAN

-186 EYILIKEQISFE
+186 EDILIKEQISFE

-222 AIIFCGGTISTH
+222 AIIFCGGAISTH

-253 IVQKGSR
+253 TAQKGSH

-337 DIGAANFCA
+337 DIGAASFCA
-346 PAAQSR
+346 PQPSLAQSR
-352 IPSQSVPLLS
+352 IPSQSAPLL
-362 SLEPQ
+362 LNPEPQ
-367 QSPKQSRIPSNTQPI
+367 PSPAQSRIPSNTQPI
-382 SAAQSII
+382 SAAQS
-389 PSQPQQQL
+389 
-397 VKPAL
+397 
-402 VSPSPAPQ
+402 
-410 PSLAQ
+410 
-415 SRIPSQP
+415 
-422 QPSAAQSRIPSNTQP
+422 
-437 ISAARIPSQQP
+437 
-448 IQPALV
+448 
-454 SPSPEQQSS
+454 
-463 LAQSRIPS
+463 RIPS
-471 QQPQSSLTAQPQS
+471 QQPQFSFAAQPQS
-484 SQNAQKY
+484 SQDTQKY

-523 TLVSSAIADDAAALR
+523 TLISSAIADDAAALR

-578 TPKQQ
+578 PPKQQ
-583 YQNEPAENFSSDDE
+583 YQNEPAQEDFSSDE
-597 SPPMMPNIAPA
+597 SLAPPMDMMPNIAPA

>member
-70 ACESCASCNSAN
+70 ACESCASCISAN

-141 LEEPPAYIKFILATT
+141 LEEPPDYIKFILATT

-186 EYILIKEQISFE
+186 EDILIKEQISFE
-198 SDALKIIARSGSG
+198 SGALKIIARSGSG

-222 AIIFCGGTISTH
+222 AIIFCGGAISTH

-253 IVQKGSR
+253 TTQKGSR

-337 DIGAANFCA
+337 DIGAASFPA
-346 PAAQSR
+346 PAAQPR
-352 IPSQSVPLLS
+352 IS
-362 SLEPQ
+362 
-367 QSPKQSRIPSNTQPI
+367 SNTQPI
-382 SAAQSII
+382 SPAQSRIS
-389 PSQPQQQL
+389 SQS
-397 VKPAL
+397 AL
-402 VSPSPAPQ
+402 VSPSPA
-410 PSLAQ
+410 Q
-415 SRIPSQP
+415 SRIS
-422 QPSAAQSRIPSNTQP
+422 SNTQP
-437 ISAARIPSQQP
+437 ISPAQPRISSQS
-448 IQPALV
+448 ALV
-454 SPSPEQQSS
+454 SPNPEPAQYS
-463 LAQSRIPS
+463 LA
-471 QQPQSSLTAQPQS
+471 AQPQS
-484 SQNAQKY
+484 SQDTQKY

-578 TPKQQ
+578 TPKQPEQ
-583 YQNEPAENFSSDDE
+583 YQNEPAQEDSGDDE
-597 SPPMMPNIAPA
+597 SPPMMPNITAA
-608 IKSEP
+608 IKTEP